1 MAWIGLEKTLGQAKS
16 PPRPNGLA
24 WLGLAQI
31 GLGLAWLSGLSRAM
45 HNSTLNP
52 SKSLSECV
60 PQDAQLFDLLEP
72 VNTISDCYCT
82 LEPNALHVL
91 VRHPNLNERELIVQC
106 IHVVSSLFRIHV
118 LALFVCL

>member
-1 MAWIGLEKTLGQAKS
+1 MGLRKPWA
-16 PPRPNGLA
+16 RPNSLA

-31 GLGLAWLSGLSRAM
+31 GLGLAWLSGLSQAM

-72 VNTISDCYCT
+72 VNTVSDCYHT

-91 VRHPNLNERELIVQC
+91 VRHPNLNEHELIVQC
-106 IHVVSSLFRIHV
+106 IHVVSLLFRIHV